1 MAAPAFN
8 NGDEEKPLDPM
19 VENVRRRMMRL
30 MIISIGI
37 MMIGLMAVL
46 GAIVYKYN
54 TTEDKSLRTTVQKK
68 PSRNMDSGYRE
79 GNISLPDGFVVES
92 SSLAGDRILL
102 NVRDGKGILHLVV
115 FDMLSAKIIAD
126 FPVANKKQ

>member
-8 NGDEEKPLDPM
+8 NDDEEKPLDPM

-37 MMIGLMAVL
+37 MMVGLMAVL

-54 TTEDKSLRTTVQKK
+54 TAGEKSPKMTVLKK
-68 PSRNMDSGYRE
+68 PMVVVDAGYSE
-79 GNISLPDGFVVES
+79 GNISLPAGFVVES

-102 NVRDGKGILHLVV
+102 NVKDDKGMLHIMV
-115 FDMLSAKIIAD
+115 FDMLSARIIAR
-126 FPVANKKQ
+126 FPVANEK

>member
-1 MAAPAFN
+1 MAGPAAA

-19 VENVRRRMMRL
+19 VENVRRKMMRL

-54 TTEDKSLRTTVQKK
+54 TSGISSAETDAPVAQNLPILT
-68 PSRNMDSGYRE
+68 SRN
-79 GNISLPDGFVVES
+79 IALPKGAVIET
-92 SSLAGDRILL
+92 SSLAGSRILL
-102 NVRDGKGILHLVV
+102 RVKFSDGSIHLMV
-115 FDMLSAKIIAD
+115 FDMSNASVVAD
-126 FPVANKKQ
+126 FPVVEKGQ